1 MIRLTAKQAK
11 KLTGKA
17 AQMVATHDPFVQLC
31 LAHGLPAPV
40 KEFRFH
46 PTRKWRFDY
55 AWEGCWEYFIAMEVE
70 GGVWTGGRHTRGKGF
85 LGDMEKYNEA
95 AIMGWCVLRCT
106 PKDIKSGKA
115 VELVKRAMECGR

>member
-31 LAHGLPAPV
+31 LLHGLPAPV

-55 AWEGCWEYFIAMEVE
+55 CWPDTKVALEID

-85 LGDMEKYNEA
+85 ISDQEKTNEA
-95 AIMGWCVLRCT
+95 QVSGWIVLRT
-106 PKDIKSGKA
+106 IPKDAASGA
-115 VELVKRAMECGR
+115 VLELVKRAMECGR